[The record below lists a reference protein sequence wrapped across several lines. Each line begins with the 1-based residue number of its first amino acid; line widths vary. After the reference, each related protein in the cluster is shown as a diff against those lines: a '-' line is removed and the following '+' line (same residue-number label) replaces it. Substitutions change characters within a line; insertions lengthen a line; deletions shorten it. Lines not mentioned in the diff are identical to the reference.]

1 MNVVRLLAVALLS
14 QRNFI
19 DDDVLLLSRIASST
33 TITRP
38 FECLVLFGQ
47 ASIAAAACTS
57 CVPTYKGVCVRNR
70 GSRLS
75 LFLPLLLA
83 AQLPLLTTYYIG
95 RSSTVVV

>member
-1 MNVVRLLAVALLS
+1 MNVVRLLAVALLG

-47 ASIAAAACTS
+47 ASIAAAAACTS
-57 CVPTYKGVCVRNR
+57 CVPTYKGVCVHNR
-70 GSRLS
+70 GRRLS

-83 AQLPLLTTYYIG
+83 AQLPLLTDYLLYRT
-95 RSSTVVV
+95 